1 MSRGYF
7 YSYLLAVLLL
17 VTSCTYEKVEPQL
30 VCVSPDTVSFKK
42 DIQPIFDTHCN
53 TAGCHSGN
61 NPSGN
66 LNLQASVAYAAL
78 SKKSSGYLD
87 TINPLHSVLYGSMNS
102 TASPMPPNG
111 KLDKCTLDLVLK
123 WIQQKAKNN

>member
-1 MSRGYF
+1 MNSGYV
-7 YSYLLAVLLL
+7 YSWLIVLLFL
-17 VTSCTYEKVEPQL
+17 ASCTYEKVEPQV
-30 VCVSPDTVSFKK
+30 VCSTPDTVSFKRN
-42 DIQPIFDTHCN
+42 IQPIFNNHCN
-53 TAGCHSGN
+53 TAGCHSGS

-66 LNLQASVAYAAL
+66 LNLEASVAYAQL

-87 TINPLHSVLYGSMNS
+87 TVNPSHSVLYGSMNS
-102 TASPMPPNG
+102 TSSPMPPNG